1 MTFATDIANDYEVFD
16 GTETVT
22 YSNVANGAVS
32 STDATVPGALRRNVQ
47 KSQLGGELAL
57 TPQDLV
63 WHLPVATLT
72 GTPKVGDTITDSGS
86 VVWNMLAVSKDT
98 LGTRWR
104 CITRQ
109 QRT

>member
-1 MTFATDIANDYEVFD
+1 MPLTLTTDYEIFD

-22 YSNVANGAVS
+22 FSAVAAGAVS
-32 STDATVPGALRRNVQ
+32 STDTTVTSALRRAVQ
-47 KSQLGGELAL
+47 KNQLGGELAL

-72 GTPKVGDTITDSGS
+72 GTPKVGDTITDAAS
-86 VVWNMLAVSKDT
+86 VVWNMLAVSLDT
-98 LGTRWR
+98 LGSRWR
-104 CITRQ
+104 CITRR